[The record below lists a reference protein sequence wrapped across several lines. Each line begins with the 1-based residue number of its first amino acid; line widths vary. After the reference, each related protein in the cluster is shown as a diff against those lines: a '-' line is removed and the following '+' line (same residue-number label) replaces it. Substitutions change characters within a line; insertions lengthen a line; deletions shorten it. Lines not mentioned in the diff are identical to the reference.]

1 MINYIKNYIKNS
13 KLINYNFF
21 KKNKKDLDVKE
32 KYIVDLEIN
41 EADIVIN
48 EKDLIIKEA
57 DLDVKEKYIDLEI
70 NEADIVIDKKDL
82 IINEEDLD
90 IKKAGMVINEKD
102 QKINNI
108 DDKQLRINILILI
121 KLYTNTY
128 YKYTNDGKFSKKL
141 YNVFINNE
149 FIISC
154 LTVYDDNNKISIFDK
169 YIIEYIKKRNNVIEY
184 LQSKNKIIN
193 LKNNF
198 ESLNDINTSNDYIDV
213 LFILDM
219 PAKDIFLYCYIL
231 LYKHKNISYIK
242 NILLSVV
249 IKYNNQQIRLK
260 VDSFIGKTKFINF

>member
-32 KYIVDLEIN
+32 KYIVDLEI
-41 EADIVIN
+41 
-48 EKDLIIKEA
+48 KEA

-70 NEADIVIDKKDL
+70 NEADIVIDEKDL
-82 IINEEDLD
+82 INNEEYLE
-90 IKKAGMVINEKD
+90 IKEKN
-102 QKINNI
+102 QNINNI

-128 YKYTNDGKFSKKL
+128 YKYTNDGKFNKKL

-149 FIISC
+149 FMISC
-154 LTVYDDNNKISIFDK
+154 LTVYDNNKISIFDK

-219 PAKDIFLYCYIL
+219 PAKYIFLYCYIL

>member
-21 KKNKKDLDVKE
+21 KKNKKNLDVKE
-32 KYIVDLEIN
+32 KYLVDLEIN

-57 DLDVKEKYIDLEI
+57 DLDIKEKYIVNLEI
-70 NEADIVIDKKDL
+70 NEADIVIDEKNL
-82 IINEEDLD
+82 INNEEDLD
-90 IKKAGMVINEKD
+90 IKEKN

-108 DDKQLRINILILI
+108 DDKQLRINILVLI

-128 YKYTNDGKFSKKL
+128 YKYTNNERFNKKL

-193 LKNNF
+193 LKNNL
-198 ESLNDINTSNDYIDV
+198 ESLNDINTSNYYIDL

-219 PAKDIFLYCYIL
+219 PTKDIFLYCYIL
-231 LYKHKNISYIK
+231 LYKHKDISYIK